1 MSTEH
6 TAPGHLLAGRYRL
19 TELIGAGGM
28 GRVWRG
34 TDELLDRPVAVKE
47 LTIPPHLPDAEVE
60 VLRTRMLREARSAA
74 RLGHPSII
82 TVFDVVD
89 SDERPWIVMELVR
102 GRSLGTVIKEDG
114 VLDPGRAA
122 AIGVQ
127 TATALSIAHD
137 RGIVHR
143 DIKPGNVLIAAG
155 DRAVLTDFGIARLE
169 GTSGLTRTG
178 LLVGSPGYLS
188 PEQAQGG
195 PASPASDIWSLG
207 VTLYQAVEGRVP
219 FAREAAVGTLTAIV
233 TEEVPP
239 PRNAGVLAPVLA
251 ALLEKDP
258 ERRPDITEVH
268 RMLAEAAEK
277 AKRKG
282 RKGQAAA
289 PAAAAATTPAAAAP
303 YLPPGAGDGD
313 AAGNGNGR
321 GRRLLA
327 AGGAASVLVA
337 AAVGIAFWLG
347 NGALDGADPAS
358 QTPPQAAATPSDDA
372 SDASD
377 GDPEPSSSPSP
388 SDSPSPG
395 TETALY
401 EDETGFSVDLP
412 EGWEY
417 REHSGSSVFFDIPG
431 GGYLQID
438 QTDDPGDDAKAD
450 WEQQEG
456 AISGNFSGYEKQ
468 SIEALE
474 EPFVD
479 RYISAADWE
488 FTFDGRHAVNR
499 AFHTEEKG
507 YALFLVSPPDTWEEN
522 RGELDAITASFEP
535 AA

>member
-1 MSTEH
+1 MSTEQ

-114 VLDPGRAA
+114 ALDPGRAA

-195 PASPASDIWSLG
+195 PATPASDIWSLG

-239 PRNAGVLAPVLA
+239 PRNAGVLAPVIE
-251 ALLEKDP
+251 ALLDKDP
-258 ERRPDITEVH
+258 QRRPAIAEVH

-277 AKRKG
+277 AKKKG
-282 RKGQAAA
+282 RRAQAAA
-289 PAAAAATTPAAAAP
+289 PAAATPTPAAAAMP
-303 YLPPGAGDGD
+303 SVPAPSLPPGAGDGSS
-313 AAGNGNGR
+313 GGGGR
-321 GRRLLA
+321 GRRPLVL
-327 AGGAASVLVA
+327 GGAAAVVAA
-337 AAVGIAFWLG
+337 AAVGLAFWLG
-347 NGALDGADPAS
+347 NGGLDGADPDPR
-358 QTPPQAAATPSDDA
+358 TPPQAAGTPS
-372 SDASD
+372 SED
-377 GDPEPSSSPSP
+377 GPGPSSSPSP
-388 SDSPSPG
+388 SASPSPE
-395 TETALY
+395 TETASY

-412 EGWEY
+412 EGWEL
-417 REHSGSSVFFDIPG
+417 RDRQGSSVFFDIPG

-438 QTDDPGDDAKAD
+438 QTDSPGDNAKED

-456 AISGNFSGYEKQ
+456 AISSNFSGYERQ

-474 EPFVD
+474 EPFVE
-479 RYISAADWE
+479 RYVSAADWE

-522 RGELDAITASFEP
+522 RELLDAVTASFEP

>member
-1 MSTEH
+1 MSSEQ

-47 LTIPPHLPDAEVE
+47 LTIPPQLPQAEVE

-89 SDERPWIVMELVR
+89 GDDRPWIVMELVR
-102 GRSLGTVIKEDG
+102 GRSLSEVIKSDG
-114 VLDPGRAA
+114 ALDPGRAA

-127 TATALSIAHD
+127 MATALSIAHD

-143 DIKPGNVLIAAG
+143 DIKPGNVLIAPG

-169 GTSGLTRTG
+169 GTSGLTSTG

-195 PASPASDIWSLG
+195 PATPASDIWSLG

-219 FAREAAVGTLTAIV
+219 FHREAAVATLTAIV

-239 PRNAGVLAPVLA
+239 PRNAGPLAPVLA
-251 ALLEKDP
+251 ALLEKEP
-258 ERRPDITEVH
+258 ERRPGIAEAH
-268 RMLAEAAEK
+268 RMLSEAAEHAGK
-277 AKRKG
+277 
-282 RKGQAAA
+282 A
-289 PAAAAATTPAAAAP
+289 PAAASAAE
-303 YLPPGAGDGD
+303 PPPSGKGR
-313 AAGNGNGR
+313 GR
-321 GRRLLA
+321 GRRFA
-327 AGGAASVLVA
+327 ALGGAAATVLAASVAL
-337 AAVGIAFWLG
+337 AFWLG
-347 NGALDGADPAS
+347 DGGLDGADPAPR
-358 QTPPQAAATPSDDA
+358 TPPEAAGTQEPGPSA
-372 SDASD
+372 PSEQD
-377 GDPEPSSSPSP
+377 GDPSAQADEPEEPEA
-388 SDSPSPG
+388 DV
-395 TETALY
+395 AMARY

-412 EGWEY
+412 EGWEF
-417 REHSGSSVFFDIPG
+417 RERSGTSVFFDLPG

-438 QTDDPGDDAKAD
+438 QTDDPGDDAEQD
-450 WEQQEG
+450 WLRQEG
-456 AISGNFSGYEKQ
+456 AISSNFSGYEKQ
-468 SIEALE
+468 AITALD

-488 FTFDGRHAVNR
+488 FTFDERHAVNR

-507 YALFLVSPPDTWEEN
+507 YALFLVSPTDTWEEN
-522 RGELDAITASFEP
+522 RGLLDAITASFEP

>member
-1 MSTEH
+1 MSTEQ

-47 LTIPPHLPDAEVE
+47 LTIPPHLPDTEVE

-143 DIKPGNVLIAAG
+143 DIKPGNVLIAPG

-195 PASPASDIWSLG
+195 PATPASDIWSLG

-239 PRNAGVLAPVLA
+239 PQNAGVLAPVLT
-251 ALLEKDP
+251 ALLDKDP
-258 ERRPDITEVH
+258 ERRPDIAGVH

-277 AKRKG
+277 AKKKG
-282 RKGQAAA
+282 RKAQAAA
-289 PAAAAATTPAAAAP
+289 PAASAATTPASPPP
-303 YLPPGAGDGD
+303 YLPPGAGDGPSTGGD
-313 AAGNGNGR
+313 GR
-321 GRRLLA
+321 GRRLLLLGSA
-327 AGGAASVLVA
+327 AAVVAA
-337 AAVGIAFWLG
+337 AAVGLAFWLG
-347 NGALDGADPAS
+347 NGGLDGADPAS
-358 QTPPQAAATPSDDA
+358 QTPPQAAATPSE
-372 SDASD
+372 DASD
-377 GDPEPSSSPSP
+377 GGSDGDAEPSSSPSP

-395 TETALY
+395 TEMATY

-412 EGWEY
+412 EGWEL
-417 REHSGSSVFFDIPG
+417 RERQGTSVFFDIPG

-468 SIEALE
+468 SIEVLE

-479 RYISAADWE
+479 RYVSAADWE

-507 YALFLVSPPDTWEEN
+507 YALFLVSPPETWEEN
-522 RGELDAITASFEP
+522 RELLDPITASFEP